1 MIRIRIKKKMKGA
14 AVVILDD
21 KDRLLLLKRSMKS
34 GWMPGKWGLPG
45 GKVESGE
52 TSEEGATRETKE
64 ETGLTV
70 SGLELLPSFSA
81 KEVDIYRA
89 GSYSGEVVID
99 FEHDEYEWLSRE
111 QVNKYDTTPEISA
124 LFDWVLNNE

>member
-52 TSEEGATRETKE
+52 TSEEGAARETKE
-64 ETGLTV
+64 ETGLIV

-89 GSYSGEVVID
+89 DSYSGEVVID

-111 QVNKYDTTPEISA
+111 QVNKYDTTPGISA